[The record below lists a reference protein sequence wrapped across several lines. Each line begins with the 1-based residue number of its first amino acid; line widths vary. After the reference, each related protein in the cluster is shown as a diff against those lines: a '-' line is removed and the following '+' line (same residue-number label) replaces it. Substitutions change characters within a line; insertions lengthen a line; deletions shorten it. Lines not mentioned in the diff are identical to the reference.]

1 MILANKACQ
10 DAEEQ
15 RQNANLELQKAS
27 PEHLQKT
34 LRDVQE
40 LRVNAQG
47 IQVKAEAQLAGGEEH
62 TKILKDRVEELNL
75 KIESFKKDS
84 QNKKESI
91 SYRG

>member
-1 MILANKACQ
+1 MLKK
-10 DAEEQ
+10 

-47 IQVKAEAQLAGGEEH
+47 IQAKAEAQLAGGEEH
-62 TKILKDRVEELNL
+62 
-75 KIESFKKDS
+75 KKF
-84 QNKKESI
+84 
-91 SYRG
+91 